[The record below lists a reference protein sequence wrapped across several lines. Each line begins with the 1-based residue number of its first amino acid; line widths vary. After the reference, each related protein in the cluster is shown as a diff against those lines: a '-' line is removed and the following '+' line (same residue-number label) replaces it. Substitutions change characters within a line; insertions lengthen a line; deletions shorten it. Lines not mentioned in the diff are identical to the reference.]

1 MMKFST
7 YSDRRSVPYLIVL
20 FLVTLLFTLSLIHP
34 FRIDADA
41 AFQIKSVQ
49 QWLRGESTL
58 LNALVLPS
66 PNDLSKDV
74 QAWTVWW
81 PPGVPFFFLP
91 LIAIGLPLGIAAK
104 LTTYLLFLL
113 GCIGWLKLADV
124 IKANFQTKLVIS
136 LILPIYSITIANL
149 TELIGDVLP
158 FAIMPW
164 LFVYALYISSCFQS
178 NQFSYRHILINSSII
193 GILLGSVYWLKY
205 SAFTVSLGVLLYLNI
220 CFLFF
225 SSQYT
230 LKKRLLLVGVCTA
243 CLLLPFFSLT
253 LLNLLLSNSNIAV
266 SQYNNFGF
274 GSPATKGFGL
284 LCSFLGSIGL
294 ALFQAYGGLMHLIYF
309 SDRVIPFFASWGP
322 GEREIPLA
330 IAGIPG
336 TVVVIWLLLY
346 SRKLYDKSVFI
357 LCCCVTFVPFLL
369 LGYLTGKVG
378 FNFIVHNIR
387 YVSAFF
393 IFTQILLVSAYIHYF
408 KNNHKRAAK
417 FLAVIILILFF
428 IFPNLFTVGNF
439 ARNGV
444 FERIGEHYITTAN
457 KLYVPV
463 LSKVNVKS
471 VVEQINSVVK
481 SPQDIVV
488 LALDEPAPFGAW
500 LEMKQRTL
508 PLVDAW
514 GPLVQTHGTEGAN
527 LRGASKFTSSKDLR
541 LILVISKSFESD
553 SKMVLQIKQRFPQAT
568 KWIKV
573 KTPKDEEVAVDIL
586 YSDLKGL

>member
-1 MMKFST
+1 MTFNNSRF
-7 YSDRRSVPYLIVL
+7 DNFVPYLITF
-20 FLVTLLFTLSLIHP
+20 FLVTLLFGVSLIHP
-34 FRIDADA
+34 FRIDADS

-49 QWLRGESTL
+49 QWLRGESNL
-58 LNALVLPS
+58 INALVLPN
-66 PNDLSKDV
+66 PQDISKDV
-74 QAWTVWW
+74 QAWTLWW
-81 PPGVPFFFLP
+81 PPGVPVFFLP

-104 LTTYLLFLL
+104 ITVYCFFLL
-113 GCIGWLKLADV
+113 GCLGWLKLADA
-124 IKANFQTKLVIS
+124 IRTNLPTKLVIAFT
-136 LILPIYSITIANL
+136 LPIYSITIASL
-149 TELIGDVLP
+149 TELIGDVIP
-158 FAIMPW
+158 FGIMPW
-164 LFVYALYISSCFQS
+164 LFLYTLYVSWRFKSQES
-178 NQFSYRHILINSSII
+178 NYKQTIVHS
-193 GILLGSVYWLKY
+193 GMLGVVLGTLYWLKY
-205 SAFTVSLGVLLYLNI
+205 SAFLVSLGIGLYLGI
-220 CFLFF
+220 SLLFF
-225 SSQYT
+225 DSKYS
-230 LKKRLLLVGVCTA
+230 LSRRLFLLGAFTVC
-243 CLLLPFFSLT
+243 LFLPFIS
-253 LLNLLLSNSNIAV
+253 LNLLN
-266 SQYNNFGF
+266 QYLTGMSTAMTQNAEYFKPGL
-274 GSPATKGFGL
+274 ATQGVGL
-284 LCSFLGSIGL
+284 LVSFLGSLGL

-309 SDRVIPFFASWGP
+309 SDRLIPLFASWGP

-428 IFPNLFTVGNF
+428 IFPNFFTVGNF

-586 YSDLKGL
+586 YSALKAL